1 MDKTKLSR
9 APWLFF
15 AATFGFS
22 WLFWVPAAL
31 VGRGGRTPAVYILHY
46 VGGAGP
52 LLVAVLLT
60 HFLEDGTGRR
70 DYWRRAIDFRR
81 IGPAWYAVIFV
92 AFPVLTG
99 LAALLD
105 GLTGGGA
112 AGSGIASRFVAQPL
126 TILPYALFLLVFGP
140 IPEELGWRGYALDRL
155 QARWGALASGLV
167 LGAAWAL
174 WHLPLF
180 FIPETYQSGLGVG
193 TLRFWLFFITIV
205 PQSVLYTWIYNNTR
219 RSTLSAILFHFV
231 GNFTGE
237 LCALSDRAETWSGLL
252 VMCAAVAVTA
262 IWGAR
267 TLARRSE
274 PGT

>member
-1 MDKTKLSR
+1 MNKTRLSR
-9 APWLFF
+9 NPWLYF

-22 WLFWVPAAL
+22 WLFWIPAVL
-31 VGRGGRTPAVYILHY
+31 VGRGSRTLLVSILHY

-52 LLVAVLLT
+52 LLVSVLLT
-60 HFLEDGTGRR
+60 LLLEDGAGRR
-70 DYWRRAIDFRR
+70 DYWRRATDLRR
-81 IGPAWYAVIFV
+81 IGPAWYAVIV
-92 AFPVLTG
+92 LLFPVLTS

-105 GLTGGGA
+105 ALTRRGA
-112 AGSGIASRFVAQPL
+112 AGFGIAPRFLAQPL

-140 IPEELGWRGYALDRL
+140 IPEELGWRGYELDRL
-155 QARWGALASGLV
+155 QARWGALASSLV

-219 RSTLSAILFHFV
+219 RSTLSAILFHFM

-237 LCALSDRAETWSGLL
+237 LFALSDRAETWSGLL
-252 VMCAAVAVTA
+252 LVVAAVAVTV

-267 TLARRSE
+267 TLARRSK